1 MRLNDYQEHALRTH
15 NEDQGTVQ
23 SLANY
28 ALGLNGEAG
37 EVADHIKK
45 GIFHGH
51 EMDRHEL
58 VKELGDCMWYIA
70 NLAHLAG
77 FTLEMVAEMNV
88 TKLMKRYPNGFNQED
103 SLKRVDAK

>member
-1 MRLNDYQEHALRTH
+1 MDLNQYQEHALRTH
-15 NEDQGTVQ
+15 NEDLGTVQ

-28 ALGLNGEAG
+28 ALGLTGEAG

-51 EMDRHEL
+51 EMNRHEL
-58 VKELGDCMWYIA
+58 AKELGDCLWYIS

-77 FTLEMVAEMNV
+77 FTLDMIAEMNV
-88 TKLMKRYPNGFNQED
+88 TKLMKRYPNGFDKEKSVN
-103 SLKRVDAK
+103 RVE